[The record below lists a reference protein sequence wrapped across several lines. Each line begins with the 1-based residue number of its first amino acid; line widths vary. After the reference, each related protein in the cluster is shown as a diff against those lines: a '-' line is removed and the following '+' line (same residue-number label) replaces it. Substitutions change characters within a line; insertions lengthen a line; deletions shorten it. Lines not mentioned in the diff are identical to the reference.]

1 METQSISYLGA
12 FVAGLL
18 SFLSPCVLPLI
29 PSYITYIT
37 GLSFGELQA
46 EHPDHVVR
54 QKTVLHSLAFIA
66 GFTVVFVLL
75 GASATLMGSFLQGH
89 MTLIRKAG
97 GVLVVLFGLHVAG
110 LLPIR
115 WLLGEKRLNI
125 RHRPAGYLGSFLV
138 GLAFAAGWTPCIGP
152 ILASILMIAA
162 TEEKVGQG
170 IVLLLLYSIGL
181 GIPFLLSALALHR
194 FIILFNRFKRFIRIF
209 EIITGLFLVV
219 VGVLI
224 FTNWL
229 SQLSGY
235 ANMLFLPK

>member
-1 METQSISYLGA
+1 MESQPITYLGA

-37 GLSFGELQA
+37 GLSFGDLQA
-46 EHPDHVVR
+46 EHPGHVIR
-54 QKTVLHSLAFIA
+54 QKTTLHSVAFIT

-75 GASATLMGSFLQGH
+75 GASATLLGSFLQTH
-89 MTLIRKAG
+89 MTIIRKAG
-97 GVLVVLFGLHVAG
+97 GALVVLFGLHVAG
-110 LLPIR
+110 LLPIS
-115 WLLGEKRLNI
+115 WLLGEKRVNL
-125 RHRPAGYLGSFLV
+125 RHKPAGYLGSFTV

-170 IVLLLLYSIGL
+170 ILLLLLYSIGL
-181 GIPFLLSALALHR
+181 GIPFLISSLTLHR
-194 FIILFNRFKRFIRIF
+194 FIFLFNRFKRHIRIF

-229 SQLSGY
+229 SRLSGY
-235 ANMLFLPK
+235 ANMLLPSQ